1 MQYDIYNVESPF
13 QLLGALEAKK
23 QIGEK
28 GHASVLIVKFSNGRR
43 LANDEQIRALIEPK
57 HWQHIHIHTKK
68 ANKYVDTLFN
78 LFTLLRLR
86 QRYKNKVRK
95 YFYGEI
101 RDLEMNVL
109 GRMLEPDD
117 MVLLDDGAF
126 TIVAQLEFIKK
137 SKLPYN
143 KDVGEAYLYNR
154 FFNLDLNRLKV
165 PNLFSSFYL
174 DQHLIEGQ
182 VNYFRPQTKRDIK
195 IQNNDIYYFG
205 SKFSEAGIL
214 SLQDELKLIE
224 NICQRY
230 ADKKIFYIPHRDESS
245 QKLDKIK
252 ALGAEIKALGKP
264 AEMFFDETLSMPFL
278 VASCYSTVLYSCY
291 SRFNNVQLQSY
302 DILQY
307 ISNPLIR
314 QNVENVY
321 NYYESVG
328 IKRIVI
334 E

>member
-1 MQYDIYNVESPF
+1 MKYDIYNVESPF

-23 QIGEK
+23 QMTDK
-28 GHASVLIVKFSNGRR
+28 DHAAVLIVKFSNGRR
-43 LANDEQIRALIEPK
+43 RANDEQIRALIEPK
-57 HWQHIHIHTKK
+57 HWQYIHIQTKK
-68 ANKYVDTLFN
+68 SNKYIDTFFN

-137 SKLPYN
+137 NKLPYN
-143 KDVGEAYLYNR
+143 KNVGEASLYNR
-154 FFNLDLNRLKV
+154 MFNLDLNRLKV
-165 PNLFSSFYL
+165 PNLFSNFYL
-174 DQHLIEGQ
+174 DQHLVEGQ
-182 VNYFRPQTKRDIK
+182 FNYYRPKPKRDVI
-195 IQNNDIYYFG
+195 IQSNDIYYFG

-224 NICQRY
+224 SICLRY
-230 ADKKIFYIPHRDESS
+230 VDKQIFYIPHRDESL
-245 QKLDKIK
+245 QKLEKIK
-252 ALGAEIKALGKP
+252 ALGANIKALGKP
-264 AEMFFDETLSMPFL
+264 AEIFFDETLSMPFL

-291 SRFNNVQLQSY
+291 SRFNNVQLQAY
-302 DILQY
+302 DILHY
-307 ISNPLIR
+307 IGNPLIR